1 MLRKPFL
8 SVTYHQ
14 GFALFLVALLALP
27 AAAQEEIPLWP
38 GIAPGTENWVIPET
52 VSTASNGDR
61 IVANVS
67 QPTLTPFLPDP
78 AIANGTA
85 VIIAPGGALR
95 ILGIDNGG
103 TLVAKWLN
111 ERGIAAFVLKYRTL
125 QVDPDTPPPA
135 PPANPGARRELDIVN
150 ANANPA
156 PDNAAL
162 AEVLDMA
169 VADTLRAMALV
180 RARADDWR
188 IDPDRVGLMGF
199 SAGGGVIIGAMLAF
213 GEADMPAF
221 MASLYGPALQDVFLP
236 DFAPPL
242 FIAVGNQ
249 HFNVTNGCLALF
261 TTWKAAGIP
270 AELHIYDH
278 VSGGFGMHP
287 TGLPVDG
294 WIERFH
300 EWLVAR
306 DLVEQR
312 EVH

>member
-1 MLRKPFL
+1 MRC
-8 SVTYHQ
+8 
-14 GFALFLVALLALP
+14 LVVLAAGWLALS
-27 AAAQEEIPLWP
+27 AAAQDSGIPLWP
-38 GIAPGTENWVIPET
+38 GTAPGTEDWAFPET
-52 VSTASNGDR
+52 VSTAPGGDR

-95 ILGIDNGG
+95 ILGIDNNG
-103 TLVAKWLN
+103 TLVARWLN

-125 QVDPDTPPPA
+125 QVDPAAPPPS
-135 PPANPGARRELDIVN
+135 PPASPGPRRELDIVN

-169 VADTLRAMALV
+169 VQDTLRAMALV
-180 RARADDWR
+180 RSRAEEWR
-188 IDPDRVGLMGF
+188 IAPERVGLMGF
-199 SAGGGVIIGAMLAF
+199 SAGGGVIIGAMLAAT
-213 GEADMPAF
+213 EPEMPAF

-236 DFAPPL
+236 DYAPPL
-242 FIAVGNQ
+242 FIAVGND

-270 AELHIYDH
+270 AELHVYDQ
-278 VSGGFGMHP
+278 VSAGFGMRP

-300 EWLVAR
+300 DWLVAAN
-306 DLVEQR
+306 LVKQQEKP
-312 EVH
+312 